1 MAGKKALVVFYSRS
15 GTTRRLAKTLSQLM
29 RCEIEEIVETG
40 SRSGVIG
47 YIRSLFEAVHKRSP
61 QIVPPTKDPSSYDLV
76 VIGTPVW
83 GASVS
88 SPVRSYLAAH
98 RGRLPEVAFF
108 CTLGGRGSGRAFAQ
122 MEALV
127 GKAPRAHCAVMAS
140 EMASGK
146 PGTKV
151 LDFIRL
157 LSV

>member
-1 MAGKKALVVFYSRS
+1 MAAKKALVVFYSRS
-15 GTTRRLAKTLSQLM
+15 GTTRHLAKTLSRLM

-40 SRSGVIG
+40 SRSGVVG

-61 QIVPPTKDPSSYDLV
+61 QIKPLTKDPSSYDLV

-83 GASVS
+83 AASVS

-127 GKAPRAHCAVMAS
+127 GKAPRARCAVRAG
-140 EMASGK
+140 EVALGN

-151 LDFIRL
+151 LEFIRL